1 MKDNYYMEK
10 ALELSKFGEGRVN
23 PNPKVGAIVVK
34 DGEIVG
40 QGYHKYFGG
49 AHAEVYAL
57 KDAGKKAKGATL
69 YVTLEPCSHYGKTPP
84 CVEAIVKAGI
94 KKVVVSMEDPN
105 PLVSGK
111 GIKFLKDN
119 NIEVTTKVKE
129 EEAKKLNEAFRKYI
143 IYKEPFVV
151 LKTASTL
158 DGKIATKKGDSKWI
172 TGEDSR
178 YIVHKVRNSL
188 CGIMVGI
195 GTILKDDPLLTTRIE
210 KGRSP
215 KAIIVDSN
223 LKIPIESKILKT
235 LGERE
240 IYIACIKEHSN
251 LEKKK
256 ALEEK
261 GVNIIELP
269 ANEKK
274 QVPLKALMKIL
285 GKKGIDSILLEGGGT
300 LNFSALQEN
309 IVDKVMCFIAPKI
322 IGGEKS
328 KSMVAG
334 EGIEKL
340 KDSFYIKDE
349 TIEKIGEDI
358 LITGYI
364 EKLQSCNKI

>member
-1 MKDNYYMEK
+1 MT
-10 ALELSKFGEGRVN
+10 G
-23 PNPKVGAIVVK
+23 
-34 DGEIVG
+34 
-40 QGYHKYFGG
+40 
-49 AHAEVYAL
+49 
-57 KDAGKKAKGATL
+57 
-69 YVTLEPCSHYGKTPP
+69 
-84 CVEAIVKAGI
+84 
-94 KKVVVSMEDPN
+94 
-105 PLVSGK
+105 
-111 GIKFLKDN
+111 
-119 NIEVTTKVKE
+119 
-129 EEAKKLNEAFRKYI
+129 FRRGSSD
-143 IYKEPFVV
+143 
-151 LKTASTL
+151 L
-158 DGKIATKKGDSKWI
+158 KGDSKWI

-188 CGIMVGI
+188 SGIMAGI

-285 GKKGIDSILLEGGGT
+285 GERGIDSILLEGGGT

-328 KSMVAG
+328 KSMIAG